1 MPDKK
6 SINEAIALIRKQKR
20 IMRKSLAGV
29 GRVFDYDS
37 KPQMALTSRE
47 GTAVM
52 NAAPKPK
59 PKLTTYTNPRTK
71 RTSAVM
77 VI

>member
-6 SINEAIALIRKQKR
+6 SLDESVALIRRQKK
-20 IMRKSLAGV
+20 IMRKSLAGI

-59 PKLTTYTNPRTK
+59 LTTYKNPRTN
-71 RTSAVM
+71 RNTMSM
-77 VI
+77 VL

>member
-6 SINEAIALIRKQKR
+6 ALAEAVGLIRKQKR

-37 KPQMALTSRE
+37 KPQMALTTRE

-52 NAAPKPK
+52 NAEPKAK
-59 PKLTTYTNPRTK
+59 PTTYKNPRTK
-71 RTSAVM
+71 RTSMVM
-77 VI
+77 VL